1 MVVSAVSGV
10 LAVKL
15 FFDDD
20 GSLRGVNILMLLI
33 PSRDHLG
40 VPNAIRYENFIGKYQ
55 ENWISDSGSKKMRD
69 QHLFPI

>member
-20 GSLRGVNILMLLI
+20 GSLRGVNILLLI
-33 PSRDHLG
+33 PSRDHEG
-40 VPNAIRYENFIGKYQ
+40 VPNDIRSKNFIGKYQ
-55 ENWISDSGSKKMRD
+55 ENWDKCPSIFQLYSGTKK
-69 QHLFPI
+69 I

>member
-20 GSLRGVNILMLLI
+20 GSLRGVNMLLLI
-33 PSRDHLG
+33 PSRDHEG
-40 VPNAIRYENFIGKYQ
+40 VPNAIRSENLIGKYQ
-55 ENWISDSGSKKMRD
+55 ENWISALLFCSYIAVLKK
-69 QHLFPI
+69 I

>member
-20 GSLRGVNILMLLI
+20 GSLRGVNILLLI
-33 PSRDHLG
+33 PSRDHEG
-40 VPNAIRYENFIGKYQ
+40 VPNPIRYENFIGKYQ
-55 ENWISDSGSKKMRD
+55 ENWISDSGTKK
-69 QHLFPI
+69 I